1 MKKLLYTAA
10 FTFIT
15 LLASAQF
22 TVLTTVSMPDDDED
36 FEVSSLTDNMGV
48 GYTLND
54 KIMVG
59 VVKNGENYDLFGRYD
74 VKFLYLSLQA
84 PTENT
89 TDNMSIGVGYS
100 LNVYDKLYLEPNYT
114 MPVNE
119 DDDGNRE
126 GSFNL
131 GVAYRF

>member
-10 FTFIT
+10 FTFMT
-15 LLASAQF
+15 LFASAQF

-131 GVAYRF
+131 GVAYRL